1 LRPVSPRLHGKSTA
15 EIIVTNLPSQ
25 ITLGIDVSKGE
36 LVSFCWESEERAE
49 ITNQPQAI
57 NTWLKSLMGPV
68 RIAIEPT
75 SSYHLEFIDQAHALG
90 FDVYVVNARQLRHY
104 REAVNLRN
112 KTDADDAWL
121 LARYLTHEVGELR
134 RYTPLKGQARTLWT
148 LIKRRAVVVEAR
160 KSLQQSLAEVKLAHT
175 ALLTQFKAVLAR
187 IDLRI
192 KALIKELGWSEAYR
206 HCLSIPGVGPLNAAA
221 LVCAFHRGI
230 FAGSDAFIAFIGMD
244 VRVRESGTYKGKR
257 RLTKRGES
265 EIRRLLYCATQ
276 PARCEP
282 RFDKYYLSQLDK
294 GLSKTAAKVIL
305 ARKIARIA
313 FALMTKKQS
322 FKKSVPAY

>member
-1 LRPVSPRLHGKSTA
+1 MANSVA
-15 EIIVTNLPSQ
+15 Q
-25 ITLGIDVSKGE
+25 ITLGIDTSKDE
-36 LVSFCWESEERAE
+36 LVSYCWESEQRTE
-49 ITNQPQAI
+49 ISNQTKEFVP
-57 NTWLKSLMGPV
+57 WLKSLVGPV

-90 FDVYVVNARQLRHY
+90 MDVYVVNARQLRHY

-121 LARYLTHEVGELR
+121 LARYLTHEATELR
-134 RYTPLKGQARTLWT
+134 RYRPLKGKARTLWM
-148 LIKRRAVVVEAR
+148 LIKRRAVVVAAR
-160 KSLQQSLAEVKLAHT
+160 KSLQQSLADMKLADK
-175 ALLTQFKAVLAR
+175 ALFTQFKVLLAR
-187 IDLRI
+187 FDQRI
-192 KALIKELGWSEAYR
+192 KVLINELGWTQDYR
-206 HCLSIPGVGPLNAAA
+206 HCLSIPGVGHLNAAA
-221 LVCAFHRGI
+221 LVCAFHRGV
-230 FAGSDAFIAFIGMD
+230 FVGCDAFIAFIGMD

-265 EIRRLLYCATQ
+265 EIRRLLYCAAQ

-282 RFDKYYLSQLDK
+282 RFERYYQSQLDK

-313 FALMTKKQS
+313 FALMTKQQAFRKTGA
-322 FKKSVPAY
+322 AY